1 MAMTRKFE
9 VFDLVHGG
17 FLDENGNNNKE
28 IDETTESRK
37 DYDLLNGAVFTEE
50 TAKAAGIDLSEDKYL
65 QVPITQAVVDELPID
80 LKDTEPDIPFGDADP
95 AQRDEALKGDFAVMS
110 PYGFYDEWHSSDETS
125 RTKIRGYNLDYANL
139 YTAADLER
147 IGEADIMKEPS
158 IIVPV
163 TEAQQERLKQLPEF
177 SPEKE
182 PLGFFMKPI
191 GREPQMPD
199 LADALADLGG
209 PEDGL
214 AQ

>member
-1 MAMTRKFE
+1 MAMTRKFT
-9 VFDLVHGG
+9 VFDLSNGG

-80 LKDTEPDIPFGDADP
+80 LKDTAPDIPFGDADP
-95 AQRDEALKGDFAVMS
+95 VQRDEALKGDFAVMS
-110 PYGFYDEWHSSDETS
+110 PYGFYDEWYSSDETS